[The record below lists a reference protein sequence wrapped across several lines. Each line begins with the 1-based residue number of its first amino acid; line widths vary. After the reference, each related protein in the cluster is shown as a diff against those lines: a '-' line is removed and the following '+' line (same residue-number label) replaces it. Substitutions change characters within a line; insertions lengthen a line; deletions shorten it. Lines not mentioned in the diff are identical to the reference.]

1 MIPPALERR
10 GRTFYD
16 VNAMRA
22 LVAVCAAA
30 ALLAG
35 CGRREPAAEARL
47 AEALDSLQQGRL
59 DDAARSLA
67 AIKAG
72 GGWLR
77 PATWTAP
84 LAVRLR
90 AQIALRQGAVDETQ
104 RMLREYDRLFGGL
117 AAGAY
122 ARTRLDFLSRYRDWQ
137 GVPALQYL
145 RGLESEADTPAL
157 ALREWRT
164 LLRDYPHA
172 AIAPAA
178 QLKLGLLQFRLE
190 NPTWA
195 LSDLV
200 AVAQLG
206 DDVVDPDG
214 NPVVPQALL
223 AIGRLDRDQ
232 RQDLAGARA
241 AFDQLAAKYAKTALK
256 VPGSDLTWSPGAMA
270 MVELAAM
277 AADGGAQLLEQLA
290 AWSGPPGFVTDE
302 LVGQMRPQ
310 ARLKLA
316 DLDLRRRNFDRARER
331 LLEVARQFPEVPMG
345 PPLGPGR
352 WYGYEAIDWMA
363 GRLGAKSPE
372 AGLVA
377 LEDAAGSAR
386 RRELWAYARLQK
398 IRLLARLGRLK
409 EARAIQAELAA
420 RVPTLECDPYGD
432 GLWLVPA
439 REARR
444 LLGGTGL

>member
-1 MIPPALERR
+1 
-10 GRTFYD
+10 
-16 VNAMRA
+16 MRILGIA
-22 LVAVCAAA
+22 CLAAA
-30 ALLAG
+30 VLSG
-35 CGRREPAAEARL
+35 CGGREPAAEARL

-67 AIKAG
+67 AIKAR

-77 PATWTAP
+77 SATWTAP
-84 LAVRLR
+84 LAFRLR
-90 AQIALRQGAVDETQ
+90 AQIALKQGAVDETT
-104 RMLREYDRLFGGL
+104 RLLKEYDRMFGGL
-117 AAGAY
+117 AAAAY
-122 ARTRLDFLSRYRDWQ
+122 ARSRLDFLTRYRDWQ

-145 RGLESEADTPAL
+145 RGLEAEADTPAL

-178 QLKLGLLQFRLE
+178 QLKLGLLQYRLE

-195 LSDLV
+195 LSDLA

-206 DDVVDPDG
+206 DDAVDPDG
-214 NPVVPQALL
+214 NAIVPQALL

-241 AFDQLAAKYAKTALK
+241 AFETVAARFAKTALTA
-256 VPGSDLTWSPGAMA
+256 PGTDLKWSPGAMA
-270 MVELAAM
+270 TMELSAM
-277 AADGGAQLLEQLA
+277 AADGGAQLLEELTG
-290 AWSGPPGFVTDE
+290 WSGPPGFVTDE
-302 LVGQMRPQ
+302 LVGQVRAQ

-316 DLDLRRRNFDRARER
+316 DLNLRRRNFDRARER
-331 LLEVARQFPEVPMG
+331 LLEVAKLAPEVPMG
-345 PPLGPGR
+345 PPAGPSR
-352 WYGYEAIDWMA
+352 WYGYEAVDWMA

-372 AGLVA
+372 AGLQA
-377 LEDAAGSAR
+377 LDEAAGSAR
-386 RRELWAYARLQK
+386 RRELWAYARLLRL
-398 IRLLARLGRLK
+398 RLLARLGRLK
-409 EARAIQAELAA
+409 EARAILGELESRA
-420 RVPTLECDPYGD
+420 PSLECDPYGD

-444 LLGGTGL
+444 LLGGANP